1 MKRLSGGG
9 RGETSPRTSVQ
20 TYCKPCELEI
30 IDSAARAKGWT
41 RSRFLLEAALVY
53 AREVVRPPYCVDGKG
68 IPNGENLPVRL
79 CDLGN
84 FYSLREALG
93 SVRILLRWEEI
104 HCGRWHVDQ
113 DTGDGFDI
121 AFIYP
126 SAEEAAADHRG
137 EPDQSHGLGFD
148 GAPAIKRSLSS

>member
-53 AREVVRPPYCVDGKG
+53 AREAGEGAGAPS
-68 IPNGENLPVRL
+68 IPAETFSVRL
-79 CDLGN
+79 CNGSAGGDFDSLEEALESARVDLG
-84 FYSLREALG
+84 
-93 SVRILLRWEEI
+93 WDEI
-104 HCGRWHVDQ
+104 YTGEWDDYGNEDSGYHEGAHV
-113 DTGDGFDI
+113 
-121 AFIYP
+121 YP
-126 SAEEAAADHRG
+126 SAEMASADSEG
-137 EPDQSHGLGFD
+137 SPDH
-148 GAPAIKRSLSS
+148 GAPTIRRIPASQ